1 MSVHVLEEITKFLEK
16 GILEEC
22 YTEKGEFI
30 SKMHIIRLLLL
41 RSTDNTCGFCG
52 DKMFQLTCLP
62 NGLASAPRIFTKL
75 LMTKS
80 EIQWWLEK
88 NTKTV
93 IYPTA
98 NLTLPCSLIV
108 KKKRDGEGMMAL
120 CPMVGNGLNRS
131 KNSILI
137 IWKY

>member
-1 MSVHVLEEITKFLEK
+1 
-16 GILEEC
+16 
-22 YTEKGEFI
+22 
-30 SKMHIIRLLLL
+30 
-41 RSTDNTCGFCG
+41 
-52 DKMFQLTCLP
+52 MFQLTCLP

-80 EIQWWLEK
+80 EIQWWIEK
-88 NTKTV
+88 NTKTD

-98 NLTLPCSLIV
+98 SLTLPCSLIV
-108 KKKRDGEGMMAL
+108 QKRGGVGMMAL
-120 CPMVGNGLNRS
+120 CPMVGDGLNRS